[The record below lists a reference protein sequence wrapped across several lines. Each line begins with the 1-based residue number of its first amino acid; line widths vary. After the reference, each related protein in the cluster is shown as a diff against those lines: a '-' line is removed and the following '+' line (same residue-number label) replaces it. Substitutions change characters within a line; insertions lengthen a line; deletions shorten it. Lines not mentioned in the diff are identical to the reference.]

1 MGGQQQQQQQ
11 PPTRRGDPRDHG
23 FSYMDD
29 HRTGSP
35 LRSPGMTTT
44 TTASS
49 ARSPTSPTSPSAR
62 PMTGFAFTY
71 KPDGGAAGQTPP
83 KGAGSRASTL
93 SPGSTTTASKSPAS
107 AINRGGG
114 RETMIGGGGVGAG
127 SPMGKTTTTT
137 SQYQHSKSS
146 SLDKTTT
153 TSRGGA
159 GAGAGNRPMTTSA
172 SDHYGL
178 SSSSGR
184 ISRQSKDSKLEGSSS
199 ESLESSGGSSLDE
212 YEKESYGLGG
222 GGSSKPPRTASSKPK
237 TTTTTS
243 GYRQPIITSPAVSTK
258 SSTTK
263 SPPPPTK
270 PKPASTSIFEY
281 QHAPRSGGSTY
292 QQMSAASTYHDP
304 HGTSTGAGG
313 YLGGPKITHASR
325 KRVVTNADGS
335 TIEMEEILEPA
346 TMTSHATTTKTSKP
360 VVVGVLPSTTAGP
373 SYGSSTA
380 TYSRP
385 DPVQNSTQTQLRS
398 PLIDLINSFLCT
410 SLSFYFS
417 FLLLLLLLLRSSFL
431 LCTLS
436 LISSSY
442 LTLTLISFLFQLF
455 NAHFYFSLIFF
466 TFCAFLSF
474 LSLI

>member
-1 MGGQQQQQQQ
+1 
-11 PPTRRGDPRDHG
+11 
-23 FSYMDD
+23 
-29 HRTGSP
+29 
-35 LRSPGMTTT
+35 
-44 TTASS
+44 
-49 ARSPTSPTSPSAR
+49 
-62 PMTGFAFTY
+62 
-71 KPDGGAAGQTPP
+71 
-83 KGAGSRASTL
+83 
-93 SPGSTTTASKSPAS
+93 
-107 AINRGGG
+107 
-114 RETMIGGGGVGAG
+114 
-127 SPMGKTTTTT
+127 MGKTTTTTTT

-222 GGSSKPPRTASSKPK
+222 SGSSKPPRAASSKPK
-237 TTTTTS
+237 TTTTTTS
-243 GYRQPIITSPAVSTK
+243 STGYRQPIITSPAVSTK